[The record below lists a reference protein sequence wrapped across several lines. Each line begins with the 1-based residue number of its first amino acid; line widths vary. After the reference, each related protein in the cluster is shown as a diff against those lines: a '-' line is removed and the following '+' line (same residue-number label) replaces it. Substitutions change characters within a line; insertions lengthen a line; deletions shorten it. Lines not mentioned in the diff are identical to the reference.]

1 MSSTLIKPQNLPE
14 RLIWYYLIGMYAAYY
29 LGLQFLITPLLGWFL
44 AFYLIKKWWNQTDE
58 TPESE
63 RIVISSSAWIWIVA
77 MMTIEVTIIINH
89 INFDLELAQIIR
101 TSIGWSRQWA
111 LLALFP
117 LAGHLNIR
125 PKIIYRAVCILAA
138 QSLVVVVIDNLAAI
152 IHLPILSFVSPLK
165 VLGGGN
171 ALWTVIFF
179 NNVITQR
186 NDFKLFAGWP
196 TILGMISV
204 IYFYFACQETDPKW
218 RKIGMYTYVLLI
230 FLSQTRTAIIS
241 LLFIF
246 IFLRLLKNWV
256 RAQVLFMGGVATSLL
271 GIFLP
276 TIIDILKPVKD
287 YFNKYRGKDSAD
299 SGKLRGYINRMTI
312 ARWQSES
319 PIWGHGVIEEFGQGP
334 RITYGIPLGTHSTWF
349 AILYLHG
356 IVGFLALA
364 IASIWGFFD
373 LLIKSKS
380 SNIAEVGLAILLVFI
395 IFGFTEPLHVWAYIY
410 WPAFLVLGI
419 SFKQNRPPSIA
430 NN

>member
-1 MSSTLIKPQNLPE
+1 VGSILIKPQNLPE
-14 RLIWYYLIGMYAAYY
+14 RLIWYYIVWMYAAYY

-63 RIVISSSAWIWIVA
+63 KIVISSSAWIWIIA
-77 MMTIEVTIIINH
+77 MITIEATIIINH
-89 INFDLELAQIIR
+89 INFDLGLAQIIR

-125 PKIIYRAVCILAA
+125 PQIIYRAVCILAA

-165 VLGGGN
+165 VLGGGP
-171 ALWTVIFF
+171 ALWTARFF
-179 NNVITQR
+179 SNVIIQR
-186 NDFKLFAGWP
+186 NDFRLFAGWP
-196 TILGMISV
+196 TILGMTSV

-218 RKIGMYTYVLLI
+218 RKIGIYTYVFLI
-230 FLSQTRTAIIS
+230 FASQTRTAILS

-246 IFLRLLKNWV
+246 IFLQLLKNWFRV
-256 RAQVLFMGGVATSLL
+256 QALFMAGFATSIL

-276 TIIDILKPVKD
+276 KIIDVLQPAKNFLD
-287 YFNKYRGKDSAD
+287 QYRGKDSAE

-334 RITYGIPLGTHSTWF
+334 RITYGVPLGTHSTWF

-364 IASIWGFFD
+364 IAFIWGFFD

-380 SNIAEVGLAILLVFI
+380 SNTAEVGLAILIVFI
-395 IFGFTEPLHVWAYIY
+395 IFGFTEPLHIWPYVY
-410 WPAFLVLGI
+410 WPALLVLGI
-419 SFKQNRPPSIA
+419 SFKHNRPSSIA
-430 NN
+430 IN